1 MKSTLPRGR
10 NVWPITGSRP
20 HDGRRST
27 QALAFSAHANEFA
40 RIPVSQ
46 SRSDCWLEANRIYGR
61 SGISSGN
68 RRTFRTSAADGQ
80 NHEKDRQMAEEES
93 LDLTGEIVDFD
104 AGEGEAATVEMDDYS
119 KSLAAA
125 KAKSVKLVDAITGA
139 VLKKKEAIH
148 FDDLRPAL
156 ADFVRLKHPGIRSDD
171 YISRKVV
178 DDYRGQYIAELL
190 RDERGELSNLED
202 EVVESLRSHD
212 TLAENIEEDYEEGR
226 TLGDRVADVVAT
238 FGGSWTFIISF
249 CMFLAVWMG
258 FNLALGEKNA
268 FDVYPFILLNLILS
282 TIAALQAPIIMMSQ
296 RRQEAK
302 DRLRALNDYK
312 VNLKAE
318 LEIRHLHEKVDHLL
332 NRQWER
338 LTEIQQIQIEMMLEQ
353 AKAAN
358 RALKMSKASKTKAN
372 ALKNLFGGKPR
383 PNEADET
390 EE

>member
-1 MKSTLPRGR
+1 MTIQRAWL
-10 NVWPITGSRP
+10 RP
-20 HDGRRST
+20 
-27 QALAFSAHANEFA
+27 
-40 RIPVSQ
+40 
-46 SRSDCWLEANRIYGR
+46 
-61 SGISSGN
+61 
-68 RRTFRTSAADGQ
+68 
-80 NHEKDRQMAEEES
+80 
-93 LDLTGEIVDFD
+93 
-104 AGEGEAATVEMDDYS
+104 
-119 KSLAAA
+119 
-125 KAKSVKLVDAITGA
+125 KSVKLVDAITGA
-139 VLKKKEAIH
+139 ALKKKDAIH
-148 FDDLRPAL
+148 FDDMRPSL
-156 ADFVRLKHPGIRSDD
+156 ADFVRQKHPGLRSDD

-202 EVVESLRSHD
+202 EVVESLKSHD
-212 TLAENIEEDYEEGR
+212 TLAENIEEDYEEHR
-226 TLGDRVADVVAT
+226 SLGDRVADVVAV

-249 CMFLAVWMG
+249 CLFLAVWMG
-258 FNLALGEKNA
+258 INVVLGEKEA

-358 RALKMSKASKTKAN
+358 RALKMSKAQKSKTN
-372 ALKNLFGGKPR
+372 ALKNLFSTTPK
-383 PNEADET
+383 ADET
-390 EE
+390 DE

>member
-1 MKSTLPRGR
+1 M
-10 NVWPITGSRP
+10 TGAKTF
-20 HDGRRST
+20 D
-27 QALAFSAHANEFA
+27 SAE
-40 RIPVSQ
+40 
-46 SRSDCWLEANRIYGR
+46 G
-61 SGISSGN
+61 
-68 RRTFRTSAADGQ
+68 
-80 NHEKDRQMAEEES
+80 
-93 LDLTGEIVDFD
+93 IVDFD
-104 AGEGEAATVEMDDYS
+104 AGEGEAATVEMHDYT
-119 KSLAAA
+119 KSLAQA

-139 VLKKKEAIH
+139 VLKKKDAVH

-156 ADFVRLKHPGIRSDD
+156 AEFMRQKHPGIRSDD
-171 YISRKVV
+171 YISRKAM

-202 EVVESLRSHD
+202 EVVESLKTHD
-212 TLAENIEEDYEEGR
+212 TLAENIEEDYEDHR
-226 TLGDRVADVVAT
+226 SIGDRMADIVAS

-249 CMFLAVWMG
+249 CLFLAVWMG
-258 FNLALGEKNA
+258 INLALGTTAA

-353 AKAAN
+353 AKAAS
-358 RALKMSKASKTKAN
+358 RALKVSKASKAKAN
-372 ALKNLFGGKPR
+372 TLQSTSRAAKPPVPGGST
-383 PNEADET
+383 D
-390 EE
+390 